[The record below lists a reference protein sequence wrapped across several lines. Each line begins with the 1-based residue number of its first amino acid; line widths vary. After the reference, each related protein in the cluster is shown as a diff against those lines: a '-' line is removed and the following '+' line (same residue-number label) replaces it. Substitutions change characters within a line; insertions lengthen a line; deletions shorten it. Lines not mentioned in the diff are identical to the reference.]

1 MRNFKNLLLISGLL
15 VAVASPICAQSMAQA
30 KAENID
36 RVVAVVNSEI
46 ITDSEVVE
54 QMNGL
59 KHEFLARGKT
69 LPEDSVLRKK
79 VIDQLVYKTLQL
91 QVAKRAELKVEQDE
105 MTAAMNQIAKRNHVD
120 LSEMRKQ
127 MEAQGM
133 TYSQFRKDLK
143 TQLLMQKLQQR
154 SLASK
159 VNVTEKEVKE
169 AQQKM
174 LSELGDKNQYHL
186 ADILIS
192 LPDGP
197 SSEQVLKAK
206 QKAEKIL
213 TEIEKGGDFS
223 KIATKQSDAQ
233 ESLDGGDMGWRQ
245 IAGIPSLF
253 TDKVKRMNEGDVR
266 GPIRAPNGFHIIKLV
281 GIKTD
286 AKKPSV
292 AEVRSMIFQR
302 KMNEQLNDWL
312 HELRDS
318 SYVKIIS

>member
-1 MRNFKNLLLISGLL
+1 MRDFKNLLLISCLAIAAPSQIWAKDL
-15 VAVASPICAQSMAQA
+15 SQA
-30 KAENID
+30 DNID

-54 QMNGL
+54 QMNAI
-59 KHEFLARGKT
+59 KHEFLAHGKT

-79 VIDQLVYKTLQL
+79 IVDQLVYKKLQL
-91 QVAKRAELKVEQDE
+91 QVAKRAELKIEQDE
-105 MTAAMNQIAKRNHVD
+105 MTAAMNEIAKRNHMD
-120 LSEMRKQ
+120 LAEMRKQ
-127 MEAQGM
+127 MEAQGVE
-133 TYSQFRKDLK
+133 YKQFREDLK
-143 TQLLMQKLQQR
+143 TQLLLQKLQQR

-159 VNVTEKEVKE
+159 VNVTDKEVKE

-174 LSELGDKNQYHL
+174 LSELGDKNEYHL

-192 LPDGP
+192 LPDEP
-197 SSEQVLKAK
+197 SSDQILKAK
-206 QKAEKIL
+206 QKAQKIMS
-213 TEIEKGGDFS
+213 EIEQGGDFT

-253 TDKVKRMNEGDVR
+253 ADKVKRMNEGDVR
-266 GPIRAPNGFHIIKLV
+266 GPIRAPNGFHIIKLL

-286 AKKPSV
+286 AKNPSV
-292 AEVRSMIFQR
+292 AEVKNMIFQR